1 MHCGT
6 PTPKCKVFFI
16 LLVMEYPEKIKS
28 LTQNFNKLRIN
39 LASNFAELKWFKDRL
54 YGMGVEHTQLFV
66 ELLIKE
72 EIIIQE
78 GINIKFCKNKPVYID
93 NIYKLQKEVN
103 FNYLQQKKQTTPRYS
118 NKAID
123 YTESQYNVIT
133 NKINEYVE
141 RLRSLNFKISN
152 CVPEFKKMGII
163 YSYYFFQEMK
173 NKYLIEKRFVD
184 FIDYGYIFNISK
196 FPITKNFV
204 KEMIINGIA
213 KGRSVMGV
221 KIKDKKQYEI
231 KEVEVIKIQ
240 EVKKEIPVENNFE
253 IITELF
259 NKGVD
264 IKIIEKLFE
273 IKRK

>member
-1 MHCGT
+1 
-6 PTPKCKVFFI
+6 
-16 LLVMEYPEKIKS
+16 MEYPEKIKS
-28 LTQNFNKLRIN
+28 LTQKFNQLRMN
-39 LASNFAELKWFKDRL
+39 LASNFTEIKYFKDGL
-54 YGMGVEHTQLFV
+54 DKIGVEHTQLFID
-66 ELLIKE
+66 LLIKE

-78 GINIKFCKNKPVYID
+78 GFNIKFLKNKPIYID
-93 NIYKLQKEVN
+93 NIYKLHKEAN
-103 FNYLQQKKQTTPRYS
+103 FNYLQQKKQTMPKYS
-118 NKAID
+118 NKAIE
-123 YTESQYNVIT
+123 YTENQYSVIT

-141 RLRSLNFKISN
+141 STRSLNFKISN

-163 YSYYFFQEMK
+163 YSYFFFQEMK
-173 NKYLIEKRFVD
+173 NKFLIEKRFVD

-221 KIKDKKQYEI
+221 KIKDKKQSEI
-231 KEVEVIKIQ
+231 EEVEVIKIQ